1 MEFASRCEAFVK
13 LLPRDACFDV
23 LLFGYFLLH
32 EQEKAT
38 RSPDAS
44 GNAQD
49 ASTILAS
56 YGEWKLCYPRRET
69 ARNFAKERAPR

>member
-1 MEFASRCEAFVK
+1 MSVPLQTLRAYPPKGMLCSG
-13 LLPRDACFDV
+13 V

-32 EQEKAT
+32 EQEKVT

-49 ASTILAS
+49 ASTNLT
-56 YGEWKLCYPRRET
+56 YFPQPE
-69 ARNFAKERAPR
+69 